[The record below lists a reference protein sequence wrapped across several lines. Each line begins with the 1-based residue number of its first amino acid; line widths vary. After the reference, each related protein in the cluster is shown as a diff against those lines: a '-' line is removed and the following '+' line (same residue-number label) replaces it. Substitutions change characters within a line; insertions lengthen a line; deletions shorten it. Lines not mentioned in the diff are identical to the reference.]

1 MTEHMHQLEFAKD
14 ERGTIT
20 DFKSHSIP
28 SEILESLM
36 PWNMAWKIKSEN
48 LIRTF
53 YNLNNQLNK
62 GENLTLT
69 SFNSILG

>member
-1 MTEHMHQLEFAKD
+1 MTEHMHQIEFAKD

-36 PWNMAWKIKSEN
+36 PWNMAEEN
-48 LIRTF
+48 
-53 YNLNNQLNK
+53 
-62 GENLTLT
+62 
-69 SFNSILG
+69 